1 MKKDSLEIGKIV
13 TDIFKDKTS
22 RGFILTDIVTSGKFK
37 VLEFYKDKGKKDLIF
52 IVSDIVTDDELIEGT
67 LRIGDVK
74 TFDVYTATVDEEES
88 TFFLE
93 SLFKKCD
100 KKLISS
106 TMLYYK
112 GSRTLI
118 VTPETIDKYKD

>member
-1 MKKDSLEIGKIV
+1 MKKDTLEIGKIV

-22 RGFILTDIVTSGKFK
+22 KGFILTDIVTSGTFK

-52 IVSDIVTDDELIEGT
+52 VVSDIVTDDDLIEGT
-67 LRIGDVK
+67 RRIGDVQ

-88 TFFLE
+88 TFFVD
-93 SLFKKCD
+93 SLFEKCD
-100 KKLISS
+100 KKLVSS
-106 TMLYYK
+106 TMFYHK
-112 GSRTLI
+112 GSEVFI

>member
-22 RGFILTDIVTSGKFK
+22 KGFILTDIVTSGKFK

-74 TFDVYTATVDEEES
+74 TFDVYTATVDED
-88 TFFLE
+88 E
-93 SLFKKCD
+93 SLFFLDSLFEKSKKE
-100 KKLISS
+100 LVSS
-106 TMLYYK
+106 TMFYYK
-112 GSRTLI
+112 GSETFI
-118 VTPETIDKYKD
+118 VTPETIDKYK